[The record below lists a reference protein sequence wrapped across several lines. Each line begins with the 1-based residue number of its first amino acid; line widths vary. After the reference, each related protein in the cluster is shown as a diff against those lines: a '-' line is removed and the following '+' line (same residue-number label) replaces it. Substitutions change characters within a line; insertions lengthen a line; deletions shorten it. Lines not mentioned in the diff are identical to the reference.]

1 MLTINIYLRF
11 ALMGVL
17 IVGGIVLSFI
27 QGFGFWYAFPLLLIG
42 LVLFVG
48 YVLLGT
54 VQSAAQFMQN
64 NDFIATEKRLN
75 LTLSPRLLYTTNR
88 AFYYM
93 IKGSIALAQK
103 KVDEGEAYL
112 KKAQQIKIPTDNER
126 AMLELQLANI
136 SATKGKW
143 KQAQNHFRAAKNMK
157 VTEGMIKE
165 QLKQFEKVLQN
176 RGQMKAAS
184 RGGKSG
190 AFQAGGKRRR
200 PKMK

>member
-11 ALMGVL
+11 ALMGIFL
-17 IVGGIVLSFI
+17 IGGIILSFI

-42 LVLFVG
+42 LALFIG
-48 YVLLGT
+48 YLLLGT

-64 NDFIATEKRLN
+64 NDFIATENRLK
-75 LTLSPRLLYTTNR
+75 LTLSPRLLYSTNR

-112 KKAQQIKIPTDNER
+112 KKAQQIKIPTDNEK

-143 KQAQNHFRAAKNMK
+143 KQAQSHFRTAKSLK

-165 QLKQFEKVLQN
+165 QIKQFEKVLQN
-176 RGQMKAAS
+176 RGQMKAAA
-184 RGGKSG
+184 RGGGKG
-190 AFQAGGKRRR
+190 VFQPGGKRKR
-200 PKMK
+200 PKMR

>member
-11 ALMGVL
+11 ALIGL
-17 IVGGIVLSFI
+17 FLGGGIILSFI
-27 QGFGFWYAFPLLLIG
+27 KGFGFWYAFPLILIG
-42 LVLFVG
+42 LVLFIG

-54 VQSAAQFMQN
+54 VQSAAQFMQT
-64 NDFIATEKRLN
+64 NDFDATEKRLN
-75 LTLSPRLLYTTNR
+75 MTLTPRLLYATNR

-93 IKGSIALAQK
+93 IKGSVALARK
-103 KVDEGEAYL
+103 NVDEGEAYL
-112 KKAQQIKIPTDNER
+112 KKAQQIKIPTDNEK

-143 KQAQNHFRAAKNMK
+143 KQAQNHFRTAKNLK
-157 VTEGMIKE
+157 VTEGVIKE

-176 RGQMKAAS
+176 RGQMKAANQ
-184 RGGKSG
+184 GGA
-190 AFQAGGKRRR
+190 AFRPGGKRRR